1 MKEARL
7 KEVSHTEYK
16 NRKNKSMQLEIK
28 LVITPGEVPMTMSF
42 LNTNA
47 DCMVHFEKSS
57 SNHREVWG
65 Q

>member
-16 NRKNKSMQLEIK
+16 NRKNESTQLEIK

-42 LNTNA
+42 LNMNA
-47 DCMVHFEKSS
+47 DGYFHFEKSS